1 MEPMKEIQ
9 KNKGTSREQSTN
21 IREIEVLLLD
31 GEKIRISLWGDI
43 LANRLNED
51 LLHKQTIVIVTSNL
65 VRKFN
70 GLSLRTT
77 NASKVYLDIVIPES
91 EQIMERHCER
101 DVFPT
106 MLEVDE
112 SNKGTIEEQ
121 MFYNRKSLKEIIELR
136 SGDIKRKEFLCT
148 TKATIDEIIADKGWW
163 YMSCKLCYSAARK
176 EKNNYICNSCNEV
189 AEKADLRY
197 LLKLKV
203 SDEMTTTTF
212 VMFNEVA
219 QRLLGS
225 ISASTLLEQ
234 VGFSNTIPDVI
245 QDLCGTTL
253 IFRLKLNSRNLEEC
267 MENYKVSYTF
277 EPKDNLEME
286 YLNERL
292 EEGILESQETEDS
305 SNYVTQSPHNEGK
318 HSCSNAKKAK
328 RNDMCEKE
336 ISTSSKKKVEL
347 EEGEITATNY
357 DLSSEDMNNEVHDKE
372 NYEITGTGVDFTNE
386 NMNKEEED
394 EKSGTNSYGSNEDI
408 NDEEDTMKRKGVTES
423 KDFEKP
429 AKMVKINQI
438 GSSTRETT
446 RSARLVRRIKLK
458 DKKNRGHSE
467 ISGDVPH
474 PHTYTTKTVYE

>member
-189 AEKADLRY
+189 AEKADL
-197 LLKLKV
+197 
-203 SDEMTTTTF
+203 
-212 VMFNEVA
+212 
-219 QRLLGS
+219 
-225 ISASTLLEQ
+225 
-234 VGFSNTIPDVI
+234 
-245 QDLCGTTL
+245 
-253 IFRLKLNSRNLEEC
+253 RNLEEC